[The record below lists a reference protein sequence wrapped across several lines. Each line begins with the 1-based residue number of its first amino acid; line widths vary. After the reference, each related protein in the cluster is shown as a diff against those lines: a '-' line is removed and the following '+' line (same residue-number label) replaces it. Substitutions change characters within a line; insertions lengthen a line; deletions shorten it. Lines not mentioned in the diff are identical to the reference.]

1 MPRAKASHIGMDA
14 NLTLFQ
20 LPEAAVRLV
29 VFASVLAAMALWE
42 LAAPKRRQEVPRL
55 LRWSNNLALV
65 VVDSILVR
73 LAFPLTAAAFAALM
87 QQKGWGLF
95 NFAGLPQWLSI
106 ILALLLLDLVI
117 YVQHIVFH
125 RVPILWRLHRMHHA
139 DTEIDVT
146 TGLRFHPLEILLSMA
161 LKFIV
166 VAAIGAPPVAVLLF
180 EIILNAASLFNH
192 SNVRLPHGVDGLLRL
207 LVVTPDMHRVHHSV
221 VPVETNSNYGFN
233 VPWWD
238 RLFGTYRPQ
247 PQAGHDGMTIGLPLF
262 RSKREAW
269 IDRMLLQPFRSPR
282 R

>member
-1 MPRAKASHIGMDA
+1 MDA

-20 LPEAAVRLV
+20 LPEATLRLA

-65 VVDSILVR
+65 AVDSILVR
-73 LAFPLTAAAFAALM
+73 LAFPLTAAAFAGLM
-87 QQKGWGLF
+87 QQNGWGLF

-117 YVQHIVFH
+117 YGQHIVFH

-192 SNVRLPHGVDGLLRL
+192 SNVRLPQGVDRLLRL

-247 PQAGHDGMTIGLPLF
+247 PQAGHDGMTIGLPQF
-262 RSKREAW
+262 RSRREAW
-269 IDRMLLQPFRSPR
+269 IDRMLLQPFRSPPR
-282 R
+282 